1 MIAGLLIGTAKTM
14 VISLLSEKL
23 ILKVTLELLK
33 WAVSKSTNQVD
44 DKVVSLMEEQLK
56 KGGQI

>member
-1 MIAGLLIGTAKTM
+1 MIGGLLIAVSKTM
-14 VISLLSEKL
+14 VLSLLSEKL

-33 WAVSKSTNQVD
+33 WAVSKSTNEVD